1 MSCIRRNFS
10 NGANYARDLMNHLV
24 TKLAKNSF
32 PLNSNETFNTT
43 TFKSTKDNNLIINSN
58 KFDRTKFGSHL

>member
-1 MSCIRRNFS
+1 MQEI
-10 NGANYARDLMNHLV
+10 LNHLV

-43 TFKSTKDNNLIINSN
+43 TFKSTKDNNFIINSN